1 MLSNFNKTI
10 LAVALQTSLILTV
23 VVTPSSL
30 LAAAETTAV
39 QAASK
44 RQDFAITGL
53 SLDQALLQFAE
64 QARLQLLFK
73 PSAYRHWPAP
83 KVIGKFTA
91 EQALE
96 QLIKGLPVH
105 YQWLSERQLRMSTKP
120 VATLSL
126 ATEQVVA
133 EALDA
138 SDTQQITHSATDLTR
153 LAIQDERDLVR
164 LSTGVSVVEGGRS
177 GSNGY
182 AIRGVDA
189 DRVAITVDGVPQAE
203 SFAPDVYQGYGYF
216 NGTRN
221 TTELENI
228 QQVVISK
235 GADSLSVGSGGIG
248 GAVQFRTKNVADFIR
263 PEQNFGLLAK
273 VGYSSKNAEW
283 RQVAGGAVRQ
293 DNTGALLQYT
303 KRQGHQLKH
312 FGGGFNGYGA
322 ERERPDPQ
330 DTKSESWLAK
340 VEHCITATQC
350 LDIGYEQRK
359 QQTDTQEKSYSKV
372 FGSLRTAQDS
382 SPYQRWSAGYTWL
395 LDDYGVD
402 EFNVRYAKQKIE
414 QHSVTKNYWET
425 DPSHAYQIYDR
436 IIYQD
441 RDQVDVGLKSQEVA
455 LGNTSHQLAM
465 DVQYAKNQFTNEN
478 HDTTQLK
485 GSKVS
490 VMSYNIIH
498 PVKTT
503 DINLRLQDSIQFN
516 QDWSGFVGLRYDR
529 YQHQPQLDS
538 MRSLHLRET
547 RALEEKTFSAVTWN
561 AGLNVQLTD
570 NLALQY
576 KVGTGFR
583 APKAAEMYFE
593 YTSPPSFIDANPD
606 LKAEHAM
613 NHELSLT
620 FNGDL
625 AQATVS
631 GFISRYKDFI
641 EERHQ
646 TQWGKNPWF
655 GHPLVPDAQEFREE
669 DHFQFVNIDRAT
681 VKGIEFN
688 GRLHLDQL
696 WSALPQGAEA
706 RLSFT
711 QAQGRLKGGDG
722 MRALQPFKLV
732 SGVGFN
738 APSQNWG
745 IHYDLSYF
753 AGKRKRDTQQTTN
766 DWRGEIKHYAKYLNQ
781 SAYVSDV
788 RGYWHVTD
796 NFTLSGGVYNL
807 FNKKY
812 STWDSLRSIPE
823 FGTTNMIGW
832 QDKGLHRFTA
842 PGRNFAVVMEAR
854 Y

>member
-1 MLSNFNKTI
+1 M
-10 LAVALQTSLILTV
+10 
-23 VVTPSSL
+23 
-30 LAAAETTAV
+30 
-39 QAASK
+39 
-44 RQDFAITGL
+44 R
-53 SLDQALLQFAE
+53 
-64 QARLQLLFK
+64 
-73 PSAYRHWPAP
+73 
-83 KVIGKFTA
+83 
-91 EQALE
+91 
-96 QLIKGLPVH
+96 
-105 YQWLSERQLRMSTKP
+105 
-120 VATLSL
+120 L
-126 ATEQVVA
+126 AT
-133 EALDA
+133 
-138 SDTQQITHSATDLTR
+138 
-153 LAIQDERDLVR
+153 
-164 LSTGVSVVEGGRS
+164 GVTVVEGGRS
-177 GSNGY
+177 GSNDY

-283 RQVAGGAVRQ
+283 RRVVGGAVRQ
-293 DNTGALLQYT
+293 NNSGALLQYT
-303 KRQGHQLKH
+303 ERQGHQLKH

-340 VEHCITATQC
+340 IEHCLTATQC
-350 LDIGYEQRK
+350 LDLGYEQRK
-359 QQTDTQEKSYSKV
+359 QHADTQEKSYSKV

-395 LDDYGVD
+395 LDDYGLD

-414 QHSVTKNYWET
+414 QHSVTKNYWAT
-425 DPSHAYQIYDR
+425 YPSHAYQIYDR

-455 LGNTSHQLAM
+455 LGNTSHQLTL
-465 DVQYAKNQFTNEN
+465 DLQYAKNDFKNEN

-625 AQATVS
+625 GQATVS

-669 DHFQFVNIDRAT
+669 DHFQFC
-681 VKGIEFN
+681 E
-688 GRLHLDQL
+688 H
-696 WSALPQGAEA
+696 
-706 RLSFT
+706 
-711 QAQGRLKGGDG
+711 
-722 MRALQPFKLV
+722 
-732 SGVGFN
+732 
-738 APSQNWG
+738 
-745 IHYDLSYF
+745 
-753 AGKRKRDTQQTTN
+753 
-766 DWRGEIKHYAKYLNQ
+766 
-781 SAYVSDV
+781 
-788 RGYWHVTD
+788 
-796 NFTLSGGVYNL
+796 
-807 FNKKY
+807 
-812 STWDSLRSIPE
+812 
-823 FGTTNMIGW
+823 
-832 QDKGLHRFTA
+832 
-842 PGRNFAVVMEAR
+842 
-854 Y
+854 